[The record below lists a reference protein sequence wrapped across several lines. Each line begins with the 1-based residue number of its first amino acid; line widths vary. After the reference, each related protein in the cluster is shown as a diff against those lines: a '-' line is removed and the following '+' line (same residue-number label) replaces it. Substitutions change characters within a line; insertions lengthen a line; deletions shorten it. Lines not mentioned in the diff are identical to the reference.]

1 MESKERRDESRARNV
16 PFPAQYHLGD
26 VILRADILVYPC
38 SLEAALPISTTRGF
52 PALCRF
58 LPPRVSS
65 AGTAA
70 AALRKAKIAQQ
81 FGRKAVAILTV
92 LIWILNSLNSAS
104 PKTIRQTAWEDS
116 RPSLGILR
124 CCLPIYEIRH
134 QAVCNCCY
142 PPPGCMYS
150 SAQMAG
156 LLCEEE
162 VLEVDN
168 VKYCGYCKYHFNKM
182 VSFLILP
189 VGIIFILLLASL
201 IPPVWL

>member
-1 MESKERRDESRARNV
+1 
-16 PFPAQYHLGD
+16 
-26 VILRADILVYPC
+26 
-38 SLEAALPISTTRGF
+38 
-52 PALCRF
+52 
-58 LPPRVSS
+58 
-65 AGTAA
+65 
-70 AALRKAKIAQQ
+70 
-81 FGRKAVAILTV
+81 
-92 LIWILNSLNSAS
+92 
-104 PKTIRQTAWEDS
+104 
-116 RPSLGILR
+116 
-124 CCLPIYEIRH
+124 
-134 QAVCNCCY
+134 
-142 PPPGCMYS
+142 MYS